1 MRKEAGSAGL
11 LLGATLAA
19 LLWANSPWSASYHA
33 IWSADAG
40 LTLGGWSLTMDLQ
53 HWVNDFLM
61 ALFFFV
67 THVFV
72 VLYEE
77 PTLRDAFGADYA
89 AYCGEVGRW
98 WPRIR

>member
-1 MRKEAGSAGL
+1 MPGPVPRPLPATAIPQTRERILDVAEAL
-11 LLGATLAA
+11 FAA
-19 LLWANSPWSASYHA
+19 RGFA
-33 IWSADAG
+33 
-40 LTLGGWSLTMDLQ
+40 
-53 HWVNDFLM
+53 

-67 THVFV
+67 AHVFV

-77 PTLRDAFGADYA
+77 PTLRDAFGADHA